1 MELWD
6 IYRIL
11 VFIINYYHME
21 FILRGVKM
29 KAGGHVQ
36 VPDTTMEFADLA
48 SLMEWIEEQNSQ
60 GIHVRVSNWEDDEPA
75 ELYISY
81 DPKYFR

>member
-1 MELWD
+1 
-6 IYRIL
+6 
-11 VFIINYYHME
+11 ME

-29 KAGGHVQ
+29 KGGAHVQ
-36 VPDTTMEFADLA
+36 VMDTTVEFSDLE
-48 SLMEWIEEQNSQ
+48 SLMEWIREQNDM
-60 GIHVRVSNWEDDEPA
+60 GIHVRVSDWQDDEPA

>member
-1 MELWD
+1 
-6 IYRIL
+6 
-11 VFIINYYHME
+11 ME

-36 VPDTTMEFADLA
+36 VPDTTMEFADLS

-81 DPKYFR
+81 DPIYFR

>member
-1 MELWD
+1 
-6 IYRIL
+6 
-11 VFIINYYHME
+11 ME

-36 VPDTTMEFADLA
+36 VPDTTIEFNDLS
-48 SLMEWIEEQNSQ
+48 SLMEWIKEQNDM
-60 GIHVRVSNWEDDEPA
+60 GIHVRVSDWDDDEPA

-81 DPKYFR
+81 DPTYFR